1 MMIAHDI
8 DYARLTMRQSVKNGR
23 KPDGLRNRFG
33 YSEFLY
39 RFCLS
44 GTSLLIYYELECHRL
59 NRSPEVGE
67 HAPPPRSTTA
77 RAIRMKI

>member
-8 DYARLTMRQSVKNGR
+8 DYARLAMRQSVKNRR
-23 KPDGLRNRFG
+23 KTDGLRKSLG

-44 GTSLLIYYELECHRL
+44 GTSLLIYYELEHHRL

-67 HAPPPRSTTA
+67 YAHLLARQWHAQSE
-77 RAIRMKI
+77 